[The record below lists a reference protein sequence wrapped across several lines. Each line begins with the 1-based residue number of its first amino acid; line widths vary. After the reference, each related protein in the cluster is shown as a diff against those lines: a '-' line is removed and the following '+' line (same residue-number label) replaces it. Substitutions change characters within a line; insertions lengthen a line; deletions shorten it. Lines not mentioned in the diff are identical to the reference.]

1 MSQGLVLSTEMRARA
16 RALAVRST
24 GVHSIN
30 VGGACS
36 EWNEAMP
43 VLAGALQDRG

>member
-1 MSQGLVLSTEMRARA
+1 MRARA
-16 RALAVRST
+16 P
-24 GVHSIN
+24 VHRGLRVFD

-43 VLAGALQDRG
+43 VLAGALEDRG

>member
-16 RALAVRST
+16 RALA
-24 GVHSIN
+24 VHSIN

>member
-1 MSQGLVLSTEMRARA
+1 MRA
-16 RALAVRST
+16 RALAV
-24 GVHSIN
+24 GEWVFD